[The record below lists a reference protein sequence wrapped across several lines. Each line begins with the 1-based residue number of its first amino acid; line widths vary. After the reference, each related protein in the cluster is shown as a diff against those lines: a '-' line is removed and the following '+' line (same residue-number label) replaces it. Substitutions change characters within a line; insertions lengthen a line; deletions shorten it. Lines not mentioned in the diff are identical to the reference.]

1 MGTKLENNTESRGG
15 REERD
20 CYNKSNRKLE
30 KEIPLILAAASL
42 QYPLEKFLLSNRE
55 KALVL

>member
-1 MGTKLENNTESRGG
+1 MGTNLGNNTERPGG
-15 REERD
+15 RERD

-42 QYPLEKFLLSNRE
+42 QYPLDKFLLLPRE

>member
-1 MGTKLENNTESRGG
+1 MGTKLGDNTERG
-15 REERD
+15 ERKD

-30 KEIPLILAAASL
+30 KEIPLILETASH
-42 QYPLEKFLLSNRE
+42 QYPLEKFLLSTRE